1 MPRHFT
7 ASESQ
12 LKPDPRFQDKVLA
25 KFINCLMEGGE
36 KATAQRVMYA
46 ALDAIQVKLEKEKPE
61 NLPRSSIELFHQA
74 LDNVRPAVEVRSK
87 RVGGA
92 NYQVPMQLNKRRQQ
106 SLAFRWLL
114 ESARGERGR
123 PMHMR
128 LAKELWDAAKH
139 EGKAVT
145 TKDNTHRMADT
156 NKAVAHFAW

>member
-61 NLPRSSIELFHQA
+61 NLPPFSCIDTYDGKVWKYIPKNTGKNILFWNVGKEPVLNDPTIYERVNSYRDWIKNDVQYRQ
-74 LDNVRPAVEVRSK
+74 LDI
-87 RVGGA
+87 
-92 NYQVPMQLNKRRQQ
+92 
-106 SLAFRWLL
+106 
-114 ESARGERGR
+114 
-123 PMHMR
+123 
-128 LAKELWDAAKH
+128 
-139 EGKAVT
+139 
-145 TKDNTHRMADT
+145 
-156 NKAVAHFAW
+156 